1 MDSQETQKKESSS
14 GCLTF
19 ISLYFAIMVGPA
31 LMLLSTVASD
41 NPDSKN
47 TAIIGFLIGLA
58 ITILGIYIVVRTTS
72 KNYAAN
78 KLKQINKIK

>member
-1 MDSQETQKKESSS
+1 M
-14 GCLTF
+14 TF
-19 ISLYFAIMVGPA
+19 ISLYFAIIVGPA
-31 LMLLSTVASD
+31 IMLISIFASD

-58 ITILGIYIVVRTTS
+58 ITILGIYIVVRTTR

-78 KLKQINKIK
+78 KLKSKK